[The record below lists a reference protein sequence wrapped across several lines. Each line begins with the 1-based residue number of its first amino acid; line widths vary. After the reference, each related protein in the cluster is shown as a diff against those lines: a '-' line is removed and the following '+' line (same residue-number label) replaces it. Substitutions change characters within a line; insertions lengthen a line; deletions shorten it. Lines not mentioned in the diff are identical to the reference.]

1 MYQEADICNA
11 VQAQRKSLLVYLLVT
26 LVFLALII
34 LSFVLRQK
42 ILTMALT
49 IFLGS
54 FSIFYL
60 SFFFLPKYHYKK
72 LLLLMQGGRKRQV
85 EGLLK
90 AIGRDIIE
98 RDHMECREITLKTG
112 EDRHGDDELTLYL
125 DNKKEIPFKEGDALS
140 LTLFDRF
147 ICDYQIH

>member
-1 MYQEADICNA
+1 MYQEADITKA
-11 VQAQRKSLLVYLLVT
+11 AEAQRKSLLLYLLVV
-26 LVFLALII
+26 LALLALII
-34 LSFVLRQK
+34 FSFVLRQK

-49 IFLGS
+49 ILLGS

-72 LLLLMQGGRKRQV
+72 LLLLMQSGRKRQV

-90 AIGRDIIE
+90 AIGHDIIE

-125 DNKKEIPFKEGDALS
+125 DSKKEIPFKEGDRLS